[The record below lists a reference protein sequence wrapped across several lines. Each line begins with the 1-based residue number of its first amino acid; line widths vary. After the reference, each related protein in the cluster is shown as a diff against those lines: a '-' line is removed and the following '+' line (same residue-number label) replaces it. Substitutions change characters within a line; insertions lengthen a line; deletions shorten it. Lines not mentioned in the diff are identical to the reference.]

1 MSILPLLTP
10 TGIPRAGLVAWHD
23 LWFPNV
29 LLQSDALTTTPWAN
43 VGATVVQCASLTAP
57 DGSLAWKLVEDN
69 SAATLHM
76 CTNIDSTSRA
86 GVNTVAFKAKKGER
100 TWVYFRT
107 ADGTSIFTGYF
118 NLDTGVTG
126 TPSAGVTLSIESLG
140 SGWYLCK
147 GSFTAVAA
155 LSYMRIYIAEAD
167 GDTTFDGTGSG
178 ATGLGVEA
186 DPGIYL
192 ADVQLYPSS
201 TLPPYSATTT
211 LQTAES
217 GLIDLSGHG
226 NHLSRGSNA
235 SAADTNDVTILGPG
249 VSGLT
254 DDYAKSAATGIN
266 KAGPF
271 TLIWIGKPTG
281 TSGTLLSLT
290 DSATANTKFQ
300 RILYSAAATLKA
312 GSVAGG
318 AESLSGELAVGAT
331 DYQMLAL
338 TSDGAT
344 LTLRRMDTGATVT
357 VADTNPDG
365 NACLGLGC
373 TVGSSVANIA
383 DAFEALEC
391 IAYSRCDSL
400 PELMR
405 IYRLRKAIWASRGK
419 TVL

>member
-29 LLQSDALTTTPWAN
+29 LLQSNAFTTTPWTA
-43 VGATVVQCASLTAP
+43 ATRSTVVQSATTYAP
-57 DGSLAWKLVEDN
+57 SGSLAWKLVEDN
-69 SAATLHM
+69 TAA
-76 CTNIDSTSRA
+76 STHYLTHHSPA
-86 GVNTVAFKAKKGER
+86 GLQAVTYTFSVVFKAAER
-100 TWVYFRT
+100 TVVRLSTYSPG
-107 ADGTSIFTGYF
+107 AAIGCYF
-118 NLDTGVTG
+118 NLAIGAKGTASVGATGNIVPLGDGWYRCSVTG
-126 TPSAGVTLSIESLG
+126 KLAAESTTL
-140 SGWYLCK
+140 
-147 GSFTAVAA
+147 
-155 LSYMRIYIAEAD
+155 YMWIAEAD
-167 GDTTFDGTGSG
+167 NDSTFDGTGS
-178 ATGLGVEA
+178 APYTEA
-186 DPGIYL
+186 DPGIYI
-192 ADVQLYPSS
+192 ADAQLYPSA

-217 GLIDLSGHG
+217 GLIDLSGNG
-226 NHLSRGSNA
+226 SHLSRGSNA
-235 SAADTNDVTILGPG
+235 SGADTNDVTILGPG

-281 TSGTLLSLT
+281 TSGTLLSLA

>member
-29 LLQSDALTTTPWAN
+29 LLQSNAFTGWSAS
-43 VGATVVQCASLTAP
+43 GATAVRCATVTAP
-57 DGSLAWKLVEDN
+57 DGSLAWKLVEN
-69 SAATLHM
+69 NAVGALHHLYQGLSATVGSVM
-76 CTNIDSTSRA
+76 CMA
-86 GVNTVAFKAKKGER
+86 VKAKAGER
-100 TWVYFRT
+100 SWLSLDVY
-107 ADGTSIFTGYF
+107 DGGTKKSYFDLGNGALGTQAAGNTGSIT
-118 NLDTGVTG
+118 
-126 TPSAGVTLSIESLG
+126 SLG
-140 SGWYLCK
+140 DGWYLCK
-147 GSFTAVAA
+147 VYRTAINSTWSARVQLASADNAA
-155 LSYMRIYIAEAD
+155 
-167 GDTTFDGTGSG
+167 TFDGTG
-178 ATGLGVEA
+178 TDPYTED
-186 DPGIYL
+186 DPGLYI
-192 ADVQLYPSS
+192 ADAQLYPSA

-217 GLIDLSGHG
+217 GLIDLSGNG
-226 NHLSRGSNA
+226 SHLSRGSNA
-235 SAADTNDVTILGPG
+235 SGADTNDVTILGPG

-281 TSGTLLSLT
+281 TSGTLLSLA